1 MPGLLAQAT
10 QTQLKQIK
18 MKNDPNRSLS
28 DKYHYTQRPDYRNLT
43 SREAYGMTD
52 DDAHKLLCEVRWGSQ
67 DVVQCPAC
75 GLTAK
80 HYKRTKRRQW
90 RCIKC
95 QRCFSVTSDTPF
107 ADRKLPLHKLVP
119 LFYEY
124 ATGQKGASANGTAP
138 ALGTTTMTAYHNYSK
153 LREVA
158 MQTQDLTPLEG
169 VVQVDGGFFAGK
181 PRKAN
186 RRTKQTPVR
195 IHSRFLG
202 RKQSIIPKKKE
213 EMEKWNREKKERQ
226 RVVIF
231 LRQLHPLGS
240 GKKGAARTIT
250 VVVKSETA
258 KVVQPI
264 LEQFIKPGSTVQSDM
279 SPAYMALD
287 PAKYTHQP
295 VNHSI
300 EYSTVEGW
308 NNNQAESAIARMRR
322 AEFGVYHGM
331 RCAYMAMYAAE
342 TAWHEDTRRTSRSE
356 RFRDLIKKAMQSKQS
371 NAFCGYKQGRRV
383 AEEHLY
389 VPPKTAKK

>member
-1 MPGLLAQAT
+1 
-10 QTQLKQIK
+10 
-18 MKNDPNRSLS
+18 MKHDPNRKLS

-43 SREAYGMTD
+43 SRQAYCMTD
-52 DDAHKLLCEVRWGSQ
+52 DEAHKLLCEARWGSE

-75 GLTAK
+75 GLTDK

-107 ADRKLPLHKLVP
+107 ADRKLPLHKFVP

-124 ATGQKGASANGTAP
+124 ATGQKGAAANDTAP
-138 ALGTTTMTAYHNYSK
+138 DLGTTIMTAYHNYSK

-169 VVQVDGGFFAGK
+169 VVQVDAGFFAGK

-202 RKQSIIPKKKE
+202 RKQSIIPKKAG
-213 EMEKWNREKKERQ
+213 EMEPWNRKKKLNQ
-226 RVVIF
+226 RAVIF
-231 LRQLHPLGS
+231 LRQLHPPGS
-240 GKKGAARTIT
+240 GKKGAVRTIT

-258 KVVQPI
+258 QVVQPI
-264 LEQFIKPGSTVQSDM
+264 LEQFIKPGSIVQTDM
-279 SPAYMALD
+279 SPAYMAMD

-331 RCAYMAMYAAE
+331 RSAYMAMYAAE
-342 TAWHEDTRRTSRSE
+342 TAWHEDTRRTSRAE
-356 RFRDLIKKAMQSKQS
+356 RFRDLIKKAMQSKRS
-371 NAFCGYKQGRRV
+371 NAFCGYKQGHRV
-383 AEEHLY
+383 KEEHLY
-389 VPPKTAKK
+389 VPPKIAKK